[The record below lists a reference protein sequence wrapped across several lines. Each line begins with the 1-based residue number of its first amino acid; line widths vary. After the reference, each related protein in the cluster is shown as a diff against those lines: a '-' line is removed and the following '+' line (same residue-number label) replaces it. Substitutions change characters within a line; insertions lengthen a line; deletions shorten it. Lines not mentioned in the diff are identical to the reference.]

1 MDKKY
6 NILSTSFN
14 PDNSLNIRI
23 FSDQKTVS
31 GFKKVNPDLDDV
43 YFLTLKEN
51 S

>member
-31 GFKKVNPDLDDV
+31 GFKKVDPDLDDV